1 MSTLKVNT
9 IQNISGSNSS
19 TPEQLTKGRAKVW
32 WNYDH
37 TTPSV
42 TNSFN
47 ISSITDVATGK
58 YTANFSITLTNPC
71 GVTSASFNANAHDA
85 GYSDITNCL
94 ATNTTASV
102 QTQNAGAGVTG
113 YQLFDCEFN
122 YGAIFDAS

>member
-9 IQNISGSNSS
+9 IQDASGGNSS
-19 TPEQLTKGRAKVW
+19 TAEQLTKGRAKVW
-32 WNYDH
+32 WNYNQQ
-37 TTPSV
+37 TPVV

-47 ISSITDVATGK
+47 ITSVTDVATGK

-71 GVTSASFNANAHDA
+71 GVTSSSHNADA
-85 GYSDITNCL
+85 FDGSYSDITNCY

-102 QTQNAGAGVTG
+102 MTPNGDGVPGT
-113 YQLFDCEFN
+113 LHDCAFN